1 MLEIKRISDAIES
14 VRGRLE
20 ESCSCP
26 APIVEYPSMFP
37 LSGSSLCDQGKKDS
51 SPIMVAKSPPFY
63 CDRGRYHNR
72 VKITIRVSPD
82 KRKNPLRGLFD
93 RKLSIF

>member
-1 MLEIKRISDAIES
+1 MLETKRISDAIES

-20 ESCSCP
+20 ESSSCP
-26 APIVEYPSMFP
+26 AKSDRRISKYVSPEWFDAYVTKA
-37 LSGSSLCDQGKKDS
+37 GKKKIFFTKKGREVTSILD
-51 SPIMVAKSPPFY
+51 FY

-82 KRKNPLRGLFD
+82 KRKNPIR
-93 RKLSIF
+93 S

>member
-1 MLEIKRISDAIES
+1 MLETKRISDAIES

-20 ESCSCP
+20 ESSSCP
-26 APIVEYPSMFP
+26 AKSDRRISKPR
-37 LSGSSLCDQGKKDS
+37 SGSSLCDQGKKEIFFTS
-51 SPIMVAKSPPFY
+51 SEVTSILDFY

-82 KRKNPLRGLFD
+82 KRKNPIR
-93 RKLSIF
+93 S